1 MSSRKPLVYLP
12 GCSIISTKTTDFLPL
27 LCHLSN
33 VASLCCNR
41 TAIDKR
47 LRQFR
52 KSAPLQP
59 IDLGPKDLLTRP
71 SGSHFLV
78 WPSTDHNT
86 RRLFRCFGFCFQG
99 FEEFAGEHLGCGLD
113 HALAHTG
120 DHTANA
126 GFSRV
131 FDLSCAVLLFQIEVT

>member
-1 MSSRKPLVYLP
+1 MSSRKPSVYLP
-12 GCSIISTKTTDFLPL
+12 ACSIISTRTTDFLLL
-27 LCHLSN
+27 LCHLNN
-33 VASLCCNR
+33 VCQSMLQ
-41 TAIDKR
+41 AIDQR

-86 RRLFRCFGFCFQG
+86 RRLFRCFGFGFQG
-99 FEEFAGEHLGCGLD
+99 FEEFACKHLGCGLD

-131 FDLSCAVLLFQIEVT
+131 FDLSRAVLLFQIEVA